1 MVVIDCNKEKTITI
15 FRPLLRLTRLE
26 ELVTC
31 VQCRLEVNPL
41 HCAVDVDVRDDKNGE
56 ELLAYFN
63 NHLTCVHQ
71 I

>member
-15 FRPLLRLTRLE
+15 FRPCLRLTCSG

-41 HCAVDVDVRDDKNGE
+41 HCVVGLDVRDDKKT
-56 ELLAYFN
+56 AKSSWRI
-63 NHLTCVHQ
+63 LTTT
-71 I
+71 